1 MCMGNKA
8 CKSCASK
15 ISKMRGTPK
24 RRKRKSTFI
33 SSLKGI
39 QNMDFVKSTLKILK
53 PAAAGVVGY
62 LAAKAIN
69 NIPIGTDKTV
79 GSSPYISG
87 GVKIAIAAFAPSILG
102 KKMPLVTEASIGIAM
117 AGVSDIAKAILPAD
131 IATKIGI
138 AGPRNG
144 GGLHGILPPRR
155 GSSIAGNSYT
165 RIGCEPSKSE
175 TAMHA

>member
-1 MCMGNKA
+1 MCMGNVA
-8 CKSCASK
+8 CKSCARK
-15 ISKMRGTPK
+15 TAMIRGTRK
-24 RRKRKSTFI
+24 KRKRKSTII

-39 QNMDFVKSTLKILK
+39 KNMDFVKSTLKILK

-87 GVKIAIAAFAPSILG
+87 GIKIAIAAFAPSLLG

-117 AGVSDIAKAILPAD
+117 AGVSDIAKAILPVD
-131 IATKIGI
+131 IATKLGI

-155 GSSIAGNSYT
+155 GNAIAGNGYT

-175 TAMHA
+175 TSIHA